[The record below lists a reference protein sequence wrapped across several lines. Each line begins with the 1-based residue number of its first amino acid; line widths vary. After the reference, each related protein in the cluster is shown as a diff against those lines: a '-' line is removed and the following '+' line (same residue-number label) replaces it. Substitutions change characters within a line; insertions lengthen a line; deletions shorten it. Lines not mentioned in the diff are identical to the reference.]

1 LDEEPPTRRQ
11 SPNDGNFAEMVRRIT
26 QMGPEMVEI
35 AKILKVHKE
44 TVRYRYKQLLARGFT
59 VQASRNHE
67 KLGMK
72 RVVAI
77 VELNEQF
84 EGYADTLFYA
94 MGEVA
99 YIAGFAKTLP
109 EAYYVLNASVPT
121 ECLDS
126 WLEFMLS
133 LKAMGVFKSIE
144 SVTLDWVRNVPMWA
158 EHFNFE
164 TGTWEFDWTSKRV
177 NPNAHEVPA
186 MERSRYDSIDLAI
199 IAQLQLDANTS
210 VKQMASKSGV
220 NYKTL
225 SYHYRSHVLARGLI
239 AGYIINWTGNRYDAK
254 AEKILTKKHR
264 YLFVNLIANGLSA
277 GERAGLM
284 EKVNRT
290 PFVLLEGSSTRAYF
304 AQMAFPSEEVTD
316 ALEFLQGVVGP
327 IRSKVKWFHMDQS
340 HSLRFSLPRSSYN
353 EREQRWTFNKEELT
367 GRFGEL
373 VQKIREGM
381 T

>member
-1 LDEEPPTRRQ
+1 MRWR
-11 SPNDGNFAEMVRRIT
+11 
-26 QMGPEMVEI
+26 
-35 AKILKVHKE
+35 
-44 TVRYRYKQLLARGFT
+44 TV
-59 VQASRNHE
+59 
-67 KLGMK
+67 
-72 RVVAI
+72 
-77 VELNEQF
+77 
-84 EGYADTLFYA
+84 
-94 MGEVA
+94 
-99 YIAGFAKTLP
+99 AGFAKTLP
-109 EAYYVLNASVPT
+109 DAYYVLNASVPT

-199 IAQLQLDANTS
+199 IAQLQLDANSS

-225 SYHYRSHVLARGLI
+225 WYHYRTHVLARGLI

-290 PFVLLEGSSTRAYF
+290 PFVLLEGSSTKAYF

-340 HSLRFSLPRSSYN
+340 HQPPVLAATLELRREGAEVDVQQGRVGGQVRGAGPENKRRHDLGETGSVDVGPGARVDPLSRLRFRPRRPGGSGEHRASRAPGSRLRLPPFRVGSSHRASL
-353 EREQRWTFNKEELT
+353 
-367 GRFGEL
+367 
-373 VQKIREGM
+373 
-381 T
+381 